1 MNDSAGSRN
10 RTIDV
15 DAGLVAGHLGLAV
28 AEFKQLMERRQIT
41 LLCERGVAE
50 DVGTYR
56 ASFYYARRKV
66 RLVLDHAGRVLSV
79 TT

>member
-1 MNDSAGSRN
+1 M
-10 RTIDV
+10 IDV
-15 DAGLVAGHLGLAV
+15 DAALVAGHLGLEV
-28 AEFKQLMERRQIT
+28 PEFRQLMERRQIT
-41 LLCERGVAE
+41 VLCERGVAE

-66 RLVLDHAGRVLSV
+66 RLVLDRSGQVLSV

>member
-1 MNDSAGSRN
+1 MNNNAGSKRGM
-10 RTIDV
+10 IDV
-15 DAGLVAGHLGLAV
+15 DAALVAGHLGLEV
-28 AEFKQLMERRQIT
+28 PEFRQLMERRQIT
-41 LLCERGVAE
+41 VLCERGVAE

-66 RLVLDHAGRVLSV
+66 RLVLDRSGQVLSV